1 MLAVP
6 LTQAQV
12 DAANDLHATVDQ
24 WRVEG
29 DTLQR
34 LAKLLPGWSRE
45 ESRIKCVIL
54 NSLYATQVYAI
65 ARMADHVSKV
75 FTSESLG
82 DEVAIVE
89 RIARLGPPLIMKPR
103 NYVSFA
109 SKLCHIFISEGRFPI
124 YDTVARETLKFHL
137 GKRYEDDAASPY
149 ASFVKNFWI
158 VSDSVGISTRT
169 RRLDRYLWLVG
180 LYRRW
185 LKGRQVNSE
194 FRRILSGPTSDQ
206 RAYLVAILPSGVP
219 RKFRLAGSTRKT
231 RLR

>member
-6 LTQAQV
+6 LTQSQV
-12 DAANDLHATVDQ
+12 DAANTLHATVDQ

-29 DTLQR
+29 DALQR
-34 LAKLLPGWSRE
+34 LARLLPGWTPE
-45 ESRIKCVIL
+45 ESLTKCVIL

-65 ARMADHVSKV
+65 ARMAAHVSQLLA
-75 FTSESLG
+75 TEIPG
-82 DEVAIVE
+82 DDVALVE
-89 RIARLGPPLIMKPR
+89 RIARLGPPAIVKTR
-103 NYVSFA
+103 NYLSFA
-109 SKLCHIFISEGRFPI
+109 SKLSHIFISEDRFPI

-137 GKRYEDDAASPY
+137 GKRYEDDAVSPY

-169 RRLDRYLWLVG
+169 RRLDRYLWLAG

-206 RAYLVAILPSGVP
+206 RTYLDEMLPSGV
-219 RKFRLAGSTRKT
+219 K
-231 RLR
+231 